1 MSTQLKHL
9 FIFLLAGFLF
19 TSCEKELSVENGGTQ
34 TGVIGGTAVY
44 TLAGSPGTCTVAT
57 VSGIYNVGT
66 AMDISNTI
74 TISVNVTTIGTYTV
88 STNSL
93 NGISFTGAGTFINTG
108 EQTITLTGSG
118 TALAAGNFTYAF
130 GANGCS
136 FSVTVS
142 QDATATGNFK
152 AKIDGTQW
160 VADRFAQGA
169 RISNIINIS
178 GLGLDKKVLTISVK
192 DSGVHQYTL
201 AWDNTSGGAGAYM
214 DSSLADVTAFTSNA
228 GLTPAEGGGT
238 LNITSIDEVN
248 KKMSGTFSFKAK
260 RYTDN
265 TYRDITEG
273 VFTDIPYITTL
284 PPGNSTDTFNV
295 KIDGTAFVPTLVN
308 GLSVS
313 MLSNIVIQGSDG
325 TGTKAVA
332 VYFPND
338 ITPGIYPIGGIGD
351 PQYGQY
357 NIDASTFLLSS
368 TGTLEILFH
377 DRATKRIRGKFS
389 FTASPLAGGSP
400 IAQITEGYFSVTYL

>member
-1 MSTQLKHL
+1 MSNQLKYL
-9 FIFLLAGFLF
+9 FIFPLVFFLF
-19 TSCEKELSVENGGTQ
+19 TSCEKELSEENGGTP
-34 TGVIGGTAVY
+34 TGILGGTAVY
-44 TLAGSPGTCTVAT
+44 TLDGSPGTCIVAT
-57 VSGIYNVGT
+57 VSGVYKVGT
-66 AMDISNTI
+66 ALDVSNAISV
-74 TISVNVTTIGTYTV
+74 SVNVTTIGTYTV

-93 NGISFTGAGTFINTG
+93 NGISFTGAGAFINTG

-142 QDATATGNFK
+142 PSATATGNFK

-248 KKMSGTFSFKAK
+248 KRMSGTFSFKAK

-273 VFTDIPYITTL
+273 VFTDISYITSL
-284 PPGNSTDTFNV
+284 PPGNSTDTLNV
-295 KIDGTAFVPTLVN
+295 KLDGTAFVPTLVN

-313 MLSNIVIQGSDG
+313 MLSNIVVQGSDA
-325 TGTKAVA
+325 TGTKSVA
-332 VYFPND
+332 VYLPH
-338 ITPGIYPIGGIGD
+338 
-351 PQYGQY
+351 Q
-357 NIDASTFLLSS
+357 
-368 TGTLEILFH
+368 
-377 DRATKRIRGKFS
+377 
-389 FTASPLAGGSP
+389 
-400 IAQITEGYFSVTYL
+400 

>member
-19 TSCEKELSVENGGTQ
+19 TSCEKELSEENGGTP

-44 TLAGSPGTCTVAT
+44 TLAGSPGNCTAAT
-57 VSGIYNVGT
+57 ESGIYKVGT
-66 AMDISNTI
+66 ALDVSNTI
-74 TISVNVTTIGTYTV
+74 TISVNVDTIGTYSI
-88 STNSL
+88 STNAL
-93 NGISFTGAGTFINTG
+93 NGISFTGAGAFIGTG

-118 TALAAGNFTYAF
+118 TALAAGTFAFAF

-142 QDATATGNFK
+142 PSAIATGNFK

-169 RISNIINIS
+169 RINNIINIS

-214 DSSLADVTAFTSNA
+214 DSSLADITAFTSNA
-228 GLTPAEGGGT
+228 GLAPSEGGGT

-260 RYTDN
+260 RFTDN
-265 TYRDITEG
+265 TNRDISEG
-273 VFTDIPYITTL
+273 VFTDIPYITSL
-284 PPGNSTDTFNV
+284 PPGNSTDTFTV
-295 KIDGTAFVPTLVN
+295 KTDGTAFVPTLVS

-313 MLSNIVIQGSDG
+313 SLSNIVVQGTDG

-338 ITPGIYPIGGIGD
+338 IVPGTYAIGGIGD
-351 PQYGQY
+351 PHYGQY
-357 NIDASTFLLSS
+357 NVNASTFLLSS

-377 DRATKRIRGKFS
+377 NPATKRIRGRFS
-389 FTASPLAGGSP
+389 FTASPLTGGSP

>member
-19 TSCEKELSVENGGTQ
+19 TSCEKELSEENGGTP

-57 VSGIYNVGT
+57 VSGIYKVGK
-66 AMDISNTI
+66 ALDISNTI
-74 TISVNVTTIGTYTV
+74 TISVNVDTIGTYSI
-88 STNSL
+88 STNAL
-93 NGISFTGAGTFINTG
+93 NGISFTGTGAFITTG
-108 EQTITLTGSG
+108 EQTITLSG
-118 TALAAGNFTYAF
+118 TGTAVAAGAFTYAF

-142 QDATATGNFK
+142 SDAIATGNFK

-169 RISNIINIS
+169 RINNLINIS
-178 GLGLDKKVLTISVK
+178 GLGLDKKALTISVK

-228 GLTPAEGGGT
+228 GLAPSEGGGT

-260 RYTDN
+260 RFTDN
-265 TYRDITEG
+265 TNRDISEG
-273 VFTDIPYITTL
+273 VFTDIPYITSL
-284 PPGNSTDTFNV
+284 PPGNSTDTFTV
-295 KIDGTAFVPTLVN
+295 KTDGTAFVPTLVS

-313 MLSNIVIQGSDG
+313 ILSNIVVQGTDG

-338 ITPGIYPIGGIGD
+338 IVPGTYAIGGIGD
-351 PQYGQY
+351 PHYGQY
-357 NIDASTFLLSS
+357 NVNASTFLLSS

-377 DRATKRIRGKFS
+377 NPATKRIRGRFS
-389 FTASPLAGGSP
+389 FTASPLTGGSP